1 MMCNRLD
8 EDGGHLFC
16 KCKWVKQICREL
28 NMQEVRCRL
37 ASQESVKM
45 FLSLIW
51 EMEEHMQL
59 RVVTLL
65 WQWWLERNRVRE
77 GERRRSISEL
87 AYVIMVQSDEF
98 LKIGS
103 KEHLIQSST
112 PKRWCKPVGDTLK
125 INIDGSYIAETR
137 APASAH
143 LCG

>member
-1 MMCNRLD
+1 METELSRQDQAFFLWRLAHNSLAVRANLKRRGMELDTRCVMCNRLD

-28 NMQEVRCRL
+28 NMVEVRCRL

-87 AYVIMVQSDEF
+87 IPNDIVVQSDEF
-98 LKIGS
+98 LKI
-103 KEHLIQSST
+103 
-112 PKRWCKPVGDTLK
+112 
-125 INIDGSYIAETR
+125 
-137 APASAH
+137 
-143 LCG
+143 